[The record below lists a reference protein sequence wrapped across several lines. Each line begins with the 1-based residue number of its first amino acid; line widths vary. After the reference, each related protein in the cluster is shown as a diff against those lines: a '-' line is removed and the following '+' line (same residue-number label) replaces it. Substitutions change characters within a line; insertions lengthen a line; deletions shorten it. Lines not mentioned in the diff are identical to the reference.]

1 MRITGIIVGIILVL
15 LGGVWIL
22 QGANVLAGSVMSGHS
37 QWLYIGIVVVIVGAG
52 VLWWTLRRRG

>member
-1 MRITGIIVGIILVL
+1 MRIAGIIVGIILIL

-52 VLWWTLRRRG
+52 VLWWTLRRRA